1 METIVIKS
9 EVKCE
14 DDFDD
19 QFFTEEEIKVREV
32 LFFFI
37 IFEVL

>member
-1 METIVIKS
+1 MEFIAIKS

-32 LFFFI
+32 LFFFYY
-37 IFEVL
+37 F